1 MDFLQNHIEALIFCS
16 PTPIRIAEIKSCL
29 SEMFNAE
36 VPEEDILGALQRL
49 EEKFQAEEFS
59 FQLYKAAGG
68 YQFLTKPA
76 YQTSIGIMLKQQSK
90 KRLSTSAMETLSII
104 AYKQPISKTE
114 IENIRGV
121 NCDYAVQK
129 LLDKSLIEITGKA
142 DTIGRPMLYGTTPKF
157 MEYFGIN
164 DLSEL
169 PVPKEATADIN
180 TIGQNAE
187 SPELEMVVEESV
199 EVAIDD
205 AGDAQVEEIG
215 EVQTEEA
222 ADTIGE
228 AEVAGA
234 IEEVSEEEI
243 VNEQESSSFTDG
255 EDLTEDPAFTD
266 EGEGEPEDESPDP
279 EEPEKQSDA
288 QA

>member
-16 PTPIRIAEIKSCL
+16 PSPIKLTDIKACL

-36 VPEEDILGALQRL
+36 VPDEDILGAIDRIDA
-49 EEKFQAEEFS
+49 KFQAEEFS
-59 FQLYKAAGG
+59 FQLFKAAGG

-76 YQTSIGIMLKQQSK
+76 YQASISIMLKQQSK

-129 LLDKSLIEITGKA
+129 LLDKGLIEITGKA
-142 DTIGRPMLYGTTPKF
+142 ETIGRPMLYGTTAKF

-164 DLSEL
+164 DLVEL
-169 PVPKEATADIN
+169 PTPKDFV
-180 TIGQNAE
+180 G
-187 SPELEMVVEESV
+187 
-199 EVAIDD
+199 EVNS
-205 AGDAQVEEIG
+205 IG
-215 EVQTEEA
+215 EN
-222 ADTIGE
+222 
-228 AEVAGA
+228 
-234 IEEVSEEEI
+234 IEQKE
-243 VNEQESSSFTDG
+243 TDG
-255 EDLTEDPAFTD
+255 
-266 EGEGEPEDESPDP
+266 
-279 EEPEKQSDA
+279 